1 MAIPAALASQ
11 CVLATTPKVPLI
23 SGLVVKVDKA
33 PRSLLNL
40 ARVFGRLLSPPAA
53 IFSIPG

>member
-40 ARVFGRLLSPPAA
+40 ARVFG
-53 IFSIPG
+53 GY